1 MARIGIKLFESE
13 RKIIMSI
20 ATKEVIR
27 DLIKQQNFSS
37 TTEIMAEI
45 KEMFR
50 DVLQEVMEA
59 ELETEL
65 GYEKHERVSENGEET
80 VSKNYRNGYSKKT
93 VRTQLGEVEVNVPRD
108 RNGEYTPQI
117 IGKYNRNADGME
129 EKILSLY
136 AAGMSQ
142 RDIAEQIKKLY
153 EVEISAELVSKISD
167 KIIPQLNEWQN
178 RPLESVYP
186 FVFMDA
192 IHYKI
197 RENHQIVTKAAYVVL
212 GVTLEGYKEIL
223 GIWVGGNESSKFW
236 LSVLNELKSR
246 GIKDVYLF
254 CVDGLS
260 GFREAIAAV
269 YPQAG
274 IQRCIIHQIRSCMKY
289 VNYKHM
295 KQFAAD
301 LKLVYTSV
309 TEESAL
315 NALMSF
321 KDKWGAKYPA
331 AVKSWEDNWDILSTF
346 FAYPPAI
353 RKIIYTTNIIEG
365 LHRQF
370 RKVTKTK
377 AVFPTDDSLRK
388 MLYLAS
394 NNIVKKWTQ
403 RYREWDMVLNHLAL
417 LFEGR
422 QAV

>member
-1 MARIGIKLFESE
+1 
-13 RKIIMSI
+13 MSI
-20 ATKEVIR
+20 VPKEAIR
-27 DLIKQQNFSS
+27 ELIKQHNFSS
-37 TTEIMAEI
+37 TTEIMKEI
-45 KEMFR
+45 KDMFR

-65 GYEKHERVSENGEET
+65 GYEKHERMSKNDEGKE
-80 VSKNYRNGYSKKT
+80 SKNYRNGYSKKT
-93 VRTQLGEVEVNVPRD
+93 VKTQLGEVEIKVPRD
-108 RNGEYTPQI
+108 RNGEYEPQI

-136 AAGMSQ
+136 AAGLSQ
-142 RDIAEQIKKLY
+142 RDIADQIKSLY
-153 EVEISAELVSKISD
+153 DVEISHDLVSKISD

-197 RENHQIVTKAAYVVL
+197 RENHQIVSKAAYVVL
-212 GVTLEGYKEIL
+212 GVNMEGYKEIL

-254 CVDGLS
+254 CVDGLN
-260 GFREAIAAV
+260 GFREAIEAV

-274 IQRCIIHQIRSCMKY
+274 VQRCIIHQIRSCMKY
-289 VNYKHM
+289 VNYKDM

-309 TEESAL
+309 TEEAAM
-315 NALMSF
+315 NCLMDF
-321 KDKWGAKYPA
+321 KDKWGTKYPA
-331 AVKSWEDNWDILSTF
+331 AIKSWEDNWDILSTF

-377 AVFPTDDSLRK
+377 SVFPTDDSLRK
-388 MLYLAS
+388 ILYLAS
-394 NNIVKKWTQ
+394 NNIAKKWTQ
-403 RYREWDMVLNHLAL
+403 RYRNWDMVLNHLAL
-417 LFEGR
+417 LFEDR
-422 QAV
+422 QVI

>member
-1 MARIGIKLFESE
+1 
-13 RKIIMSI
+13 
-20 ATKEVIR
+20 
-27 DLIKQQNFSS
+27 
-37 TTEIMAEI
+37 
-45 KEMFR
+45 
-50 DVLQEVMEA
+50 
-59 ELETEL
+59 
-65 GYEKHERVSENGEET
+65 
-80 VSKNYRNGYSKKT
+80 

-153 EVEISAELVSKISD
+153 DVEISAELVSKISD

-274 IQRCIIHQIRSCMKY
+274 IQRCII
-289 VNYKHM
+289 
-295 KQFAAD
+295 QFAAD

>member
-1 MARIGIKLFESE
+1 
-13 RKIIMSI
+13 MSI
-20 ATKEVIR
+20 VPKEAIR
-27 DLIKQQNFSS
+27 DLIKQHNFSS
-37 TTEIMAEI
+37 ATEIMKEI
-45 KEMFR
+45 KDMFR

-65 GYEKHERVSENGEET
+65 GYEKHERMSKNDEGKE
-80 VSKNYRNGYSKKT
+80 SKNYRNGYSKKT
-93 VRTQLGEVEVNVPRD
+93 VKTQLGEVEIKVPRD
-108 RNGEYTPQI
+108 RNGEYEPQI

-136 AAGMSQ
+136 AAGLSQ
-142 RDIAEQIKKLY
+142 RDIADQIKSLY
-153 EVEISAELVSKISD
+153 DVEISHDLVSKISD

-197 RENHQIVTKAAYVVL
+197 RENHQIVSKAAYVVL
-212 GVTLEGYKEIL
+212 GVNMEGYKEIL

-254 CVDGLS
+254 CVDGLN
-260 GFREAIAAV
+260 GFREAIEAV

-274 IQRCIIHQIRSCMKY
+274 VQRCIIHQIRSCMKY
-289 VNYKHM
+289 VNYKDM

-301 LKLVYTSV
+301 LKIVYTSV
-309 TEESAL
+309 TEEAAM
-315 NALMSF
+315 NCLMDF
-321 KDKWGAKYPA
+321 KDKWGTKYPA
-331 AVKSWEDNWDILSTF
+331 AIKSWEDNWNILSTF

-377 AVFPTDDSLRK
+377 SVFPTDDSLRK
-388 MLYLAS
+388 ILYLAS
-394 NNIVKKWTQ
+394 NNIAKKWTQ
-403 RYREWDMVLNHLAL
+403 RYRNWDMVLNHLAL
-417 LFEGR
+417 LFEDR
-422 QAV
+422 QVI